1 MPAKL
6 ALQRTLGENHRC
18 RNFKIYWWS
27 IMILASFPTF
37 LSRKFSNIEIS
48 GSCSWSKKQRALPLT
63 LKNSRR
69 FRVNTSPKH
78 TNIVNQYK

>member
-1 MPAKL
+1 
-6 ALQRTLGENHRC
+6 
-18 RNFKIYWWS
+18 
-27 IMILASFPTF
+27 MILASFLTF